1 MSNVI
6 AANAE
11 GRETRVQRP
20 LGPLGWASILLAV
33 VLAAPI
39 IVVVGHV
46 FLPSQ
51 GTWSHLAST
60 VLPEYVGTT
69 VIVLVGVAIG
79 VNAIG
84 IFAAWFVAWFRFPGR
99 GFLEWALILPLAMPA
114 YVMAYAYTDFL
125 QFAGPVQSGL
135 RELTGWQA
143 REYWFPDVRSTW
155 GAIAM
160 FTLVLYPYV
169 YLIARAAFLEQSMS
183 LIEAG
188 RQMGRGVWGTF
199 FSVGLPLARPAIAAG
214 TSLALMETLA
224 DFGTVSY
231 FAVNTFTAGIYR
243 AWYSMGDQ
251 VAAAQLAALLL
262 VFVAVLVFVERWNR
276 GRARYYNV
284 ASQPMN
290 RPHVLSGWRAWV
302 VVVLCIIPPVLGF
315 LLPAGILGQV
325 VWTET
330 EPLLTARFYRLI
342 GNSLFLAGVTAVAA
356 VALAAVLAY
365 SARVVK
371 RSEVGLANRIA
382 GLGYAVP
389 GAVIAVGILV
399 PVTRLDNLIAN
410 WAEAQF
416 GIKLGLL
423 LTGSIAALVYAYL
436 VRFLAVALQ
445 TVEAGLTKV
454 RPSMED
460 AARVLGLTPAQTLAR
475 VHIPILRGTLLTAG
489 LMVFVDVMK
498 ELPATFAMR
507 PFNFDTLAVQAYNMA
522 KDERLPEAAAA
533 SLVIVAVGLI
543 PLIVLSRAI
552 ARTRGGSGG
561 GSSDGGSS
569 DGGGNV
575 QGTAR

>member
-1 MSNVI
+1 MT
-6 AANAE
+6 NAVAVA
-11 GRETRVQRP
+11 GKVGGTSRQRP
-20 LGPLGWASILLAV
+20 LGPLGWASIVLAIM
-33 VLAAPI
+33 LAAPI
-39 IVVVGHV
+39 IVVVSHV
-46 FLPSQ
+46 FIPSQ
-51 GTWSHLAST
+51 GTWSHLAQT

-69 VIVLVGVAIG
+69 LIVLVGVAIG

-125 QFAGPVQSGL
+125 QFAGPVQTEL
-135 RELTGWQA
+135 RALTGWKA
-143 REYWFPDVRSTW
+143 REYWFPEVRSIW
-155 GAIAM
+155 GAIVM
-160 FTLVLYPYV
+160 FSFVLYPYV
-169 YLIARAAFLEQSMS
+169 YLIARSAFLEQSMS

-262 VFVAVLVFVERWNR
+262 AFVALLVFLERWNR
-276 GRARYYNV
+276 GRARYDNV

-290 RPHVLSGWRAWV
+290 RPQVLRGWRSWLV
-302 VVVLCIIPPVLGF
+302 VALCLVPPLIGF
-315 LLPAGILGQV
+315 LLPAGILAQV

-330 EPLLTARFYRLI
+330 EPLLTGRFYGLI
-342 GNSLFLAGVTAVAA
+342 GNSLFLAGVTAAIA
-356 VALAAVLAY
+356 VGLAALLAY

-371 RSEVGLANRIA
+371 RNEVSFANRIA

-399 PVTRLDNLIAN
+399 PVTRLDNLIAG

-416 GIKLGLL
+416 GVKLGLL
-423 LTGSIAALVYAYL
+423 FTGSIAALVYAYL

-533 SLVIVAVGLI
+533 SLVIVAVGLV
-543 PLIVLSRAI
+543 PLLVLSRAI
-552 ARTRGGSGG
+552 ARTRSGRRV
-561 GSSDGGSS
+561 D
-569 DGGGNV
+569 N
-575 QGTAR
+575 

>member
-1 MSNVI
+1 MT
-6 AANAE
+6 NAFAVA
-11 GRETRVQRP
+11 GKASGTSRQRP
-20 LGPLGWASILLAV
+20 LGPLGWASIVLAIL
-33 VLAAPI
+33 LAAPI

-46 FLPSQ
+46 FIPSQ
-51 GTWSHLAST
+51 GTWSHLAQT

-69 VIVLVGVAIG
+69 LIVMAGVAIG

-99 GFLEWALILPLAMPA
+99 DFLEWALILPLAMPA

-125 QFAGPVQSGL
+125 QFAGPVQSEL
-135 RELTGWQA
+135 RALTGWKA
-143 REYWFPDVRSTW
+143 REYWFPEVRSTW

-160 FTLVLYPYV
+160 FSFVLYPYV
-169 YLIARAAFLEQSMS
+169 YLIARSAFLEQSMS

-262 VFVAVLVFVERWNR
+262 GFVALLVFMERWNR
-276 GRARYYNV
+276 GRARYDNV

-290 RPHVLSGWRAWV
+290 RPQVLHGWRGWL
-302 VVVLCIIPPVLGF
+302 VVVLCIVPPVIGF
-315 LLPAGILGQV
+315 LLPAGILAQV

-330 EPLLTARFYRLI
+330 EPLLTSRFYRLI
-342 GNSLFLAGVTAVAA
+342 GNSLFLAGVTAVIA
-356 VALAAVLAY
+356 VALAAVFAY

-371 RSEVGLANRIA
+371 RNEVSLANRIA

-399 PVTRLDNLIAN
+399 PVTRLDNLIAG

-416 GIKLGLL
+416 GVKLGLL

-445 TVEAGLTKV
+445 TVEAGLAKV

-475 VHIPILRGTLLTAG
+475 VHVPILRGTLLTAG

-533 SLVIVAVGLI
+533 SLVIVAVGLV
-543 PLIVLSRAI
+543 PLLVLSRAI
-552 ARTRGGSGG
+552 ARTRSGRR
-561 GSSDGGSS
+561 
-569 DGGGNV
+569 V
-575 QGTAR
+575 EY

>member
-1 MSNVI
+1 MGALTAI
-6 AANAE
+6 P
-11 GRETRVQRP
+11 GIRRP
-20 LGPLGWASILLAV
+20 GIRRAMGWLGWGSVLLAALLAV
-33 VLAAPI
+33 PI
-39 IVVVGHV
+39 IVVLGHV
-46 FLPSQ
+46 FVPSQ
-51 GTWSHLAST
+51 GTWRHLAQT
-60 VLPEYVGTT
+60 VLPDYVTT
-69 VIVLVGVAIG
+69 TLLVLAGVAIG

-84 IFAAWFVAWFRFPGR
+84 IFAAWFVVWFRFPGR
-99 GFLEWALILPLAMPA
+99 GFLEWALVLPLAMPA

-125 QFAGPVQSGL
+125 QFAGPVQSAL
-135 RELTGWQA
+135 REATGWRA
-143 REYWFPDVRSTW
+143 REYWFPEVRSAW

-160 FTLVLYPYV
+160 FTFVLYPYV

-262 VFVAVLVFVERWNR
+262 AFVAVLVIIERWNR

-290 RPHVLSGWRAWV
+290 RPLVLRGWSAWL
-302 VVVLCIIPPVLGF
+302 VVVLCAIPPVMGF
-315 LLPAGILGQV
+315 LLPALILGQV

-342 GNSLFLAGVTAVAA
+342 GNSLFLSAVTAAAA
-356 VALAAVLAY
+356 VALAALLAY
-365 SARVVK
+365 AACVVK
-371 RSEVGLANRIA
+371 RGEVDFANRVA

-410 WAEAQF
+410 GIEAQF
-416 GIKLGLL
+416 GIKVGLI

-445 TVEAGLTKV
+445 TVEAGLSKV

-475 VHIPILRGTLLTAG
+475 VHAPILRGSLFTAG

-533 SLVIVAVGLI
+533 SLVIVAVGLV
-543 PLIVLSRAI
+543 PLILLSRAI
-552 ARTRGGSGG
+552 SRTRGGSGAA
-561 GSSDGGSS
+561 S
-569 DGGGNV
+569 
-575 QGTAR
+575 

>member
-1 MSNVI
+1 MT
-6 AANAE
+6 NALAVAE
-11 GRETRVQRP
+11 KARRTSHQRP
-20 LGPLGWASILLAV
+20 LGPLGWASILLAIL
-33 VLAAPI
+33 LAAPI

-46 FLPSQ
+46 FIPSQ
-51 GTWSHLAST
+51 GTWSHLAQT

-69 VIVLVGVAIG
+69 LIVMAGVAIG

-84 IFAAWFVAWFRFPGR
+84 IFSAWFVVWFRFPGR
-99 GFLEWALILPLAMPA
+99 DFLEWALILPLAMPA

-125 QFAGPVQSGL
+125 QFAGPVQSEL
-135 RELTGWQA
+135 RALAGWKA
-143 REYWFPDVRSTW
+143 REYWFPEVRSTW

-160 FTLVLYPYV
+160 FSFVLYPYV
-169 YLIARAAFLEQSMS
+169 YLIARSAFLEQSMS

-199 FSVGLPLARPAIAAG
+199 LSVGLPLARPAIAAG

-262 VFVAVLVFVERWNR
+262 GFVALLVFLERWNR
-276 GRARYYNV
+276 GRARYDNV

-290 RPHVLSGWRAWV
+290 RPHVLRGWRGWL
-302 VVVLCIIPPVLGF
+302 VVVLCIVPPVIGF
-315 LLPAGILGQV
+315 LLPVGILAQV

-330 EPLLTARFYRLI
+330 EPLLTSRFYRLI
-342 GNSLFLAGVTAVAA
+342 GNSLFLAGVTAVIA
-356 VALAAVLAY
+356 VALAAVFAY

-371 RSEVGLANRIA
+371 RQEVSLANRIA

-399 PVTRLDNLIAN
+399 PVTRLDNLIAG

-416 GIKLGLL
+416 GVKLGLL
-423 LTGSIAALVYAYL
+423 LTGSIAALLYAYL

-445 TVEAGLTKV
+445 TVEAGLAKV

-475 VHIPILRGTLLTAG
+475 VHVPILRGTLLTAG

-533 SLVIVAVGLI
+533 SLVIVAVGLV
-543 PLIVLSRAI
+543 PLLVLSRAI
-552 ARTRGGSGG
+552 GRTRSGRR
-561 GSSDGGSS
+561 
-569 DGGGNV
+569 V
-575 QGTAR
+575 EY